1 MVDGN
6 FAQLQSAFGSG
17 YRVSFSANRQNAQQ
31 FRFQSDCTFTTADGG
46 LLAMIGG
53 SANLHYQYFFPS
65 VQAAS
70 ALVNV
75 NWEADI
81 CSMNA
86 DNTLTCTAMQ
96 QSIFQVT
103 PGDPLLQLGDQNY
116 GEQVTVN
123 LVPVPGSN
131 F

>member
-1 MVDGN
+1 M
-6 FAQLQSAFGSG
+6 
-17 YRVSFSANRQNAQQ
+17 SFSANRQNAQQ
-31 FRFQSDCTFTTADGG
+31 FRFQPDCTFTTADGG

-53 SANLHYQYFFPS
+53 TANLHYQYFFPS

-75 NWEADI
+75 NWEADV
-81 CSMNA
+81 CSKNA

-96 QSIFQVT
+96 QSIFQIT
-103 PGDPLLQLGDQNY
+103 PGETLLQLGDQNY
-116 GEQVTVN
+116 GEQITVN
-123 LVPVPGSN
+123 LVPVPGVN